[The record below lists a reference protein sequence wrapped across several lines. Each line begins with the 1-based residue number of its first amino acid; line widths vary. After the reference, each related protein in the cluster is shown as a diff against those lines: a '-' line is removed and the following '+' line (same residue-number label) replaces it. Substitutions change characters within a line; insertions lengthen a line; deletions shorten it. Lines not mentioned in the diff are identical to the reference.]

1 MFVGTFKETVEGES
15 RVAISPESC
24 KKLSNLG
31 YTILIEKDAGVNSSF
46 SNLSYESAGAK
57 LIDNKFDIINQVDIL
72 LSVTSIPDE
81 KIIEKSKQNL
91 TIVGTFDT
99 YENYKTLQ
107 GLAIK
112 KINVI
117 SLDLLPRIS
126 RAQSMDVLSSQANLA
141 GYKAVILASNLF
153 KKAFPMM
160 MTAAGTIIPAK
171 CLVLGAG
178 VAGLQA
184 IATAKRLGCVVSA
197 FDVRPEVEEQVKSLG
212 AKFIKVDDSDSAV
225 KENSVYAKEMTEEY
239 KLKQKAKIHDSAK
252 DMDIIITT
260 AMIPGKKAPILIE
273 NKTIRE
279 MKLGSVI
286 IDLAGASGGN
296 TEGAKFGKEIKIDD
310 VVINSPTNLPSLV
323 SFDASSLYSKNIFN
337 FITSFLDDRKSFDI
351 NSDDELLTKS
361 IIIKNG
367 VKTENFLGENKNV

>member
-31 YTILIEKDAGVNSSF
+31 YTILIEKDAGVSSSF

-72 LSVTSIPDE
+72 LSVTSIPDD

-91 TIVGTFDT
+91 IIVGTFDT
-99 YENYKTLQ
+99 YENYNTLQ
-107 GLAIK
+107 SLAIK

-184 IATAKRLGCVVSA
+184 IATAKRLGCVVTA

-367 VKTENFLGENKNV
+367 LKTENFLEENKNV

>member
-1 MFVGTFKETVEGES
+1 MIIGTLKETNDEEC

-24 KKLSNLG
+24 KKFTDLG
-31 YTILIEKDAGVNSSF
+31 YTVFVENNAGVKSNFSNTSYEKAGGKLIEDKINI
-46 SNLSYESAGAK
+46 L
-57 LIDNKFDIINQVDIL
+57 NKVDIL

-81 KIIEKSKQNL
+81 KTLESSNDNL
-91 TIVGTFDT
+91 ILAGTFNP
-99 YENYKTLQ
+99 YENFKNINRL
-107 GLAIK
+107 IK
-112 KINVI
+112 RNINVI

-184 IATAKRLGCVVSA
+184 IATAKRLGCVVTA

-212 AKFIKVDDSDSAV
+212 AKFIKVEDDNSTIE
-225 KENSVYAKEMTEEY
+225 ENSVYAKEMSKEY
-239 KLKQKAKIHDSAK
+239 QLKQKIKIHESAR
-252 DMDIIITT
+252 DMDIIIST

-273 NKTIRE
+273 NKTLLE

-286 IDLAGASGGN
+286 VDLAGASGGN
-296 TEGAKFGKEIKIDD
+296 VEGAEFGKE
-310 VVINSPTNLPSLV
+310 VTINDTIVSSPKNLPSLV
-323 SFDASSLYSKNIFN
+323 SFDASSLYAKNIFN
-337 FITSFLDDRKSFDI
+337 FVMSFLSEEKTFDI
-351 NSDDELLTKS
+351 NSNDELLSKS

-367 VKTENFLGENKNV
+367 SKTQNFLEEK

>member
-1 MFVGTFKETVEGES
+1 MFVGTFKETVDGES

-91 TIVGTFDT
+91 IIVGTFDT

-107 GLAIK
+107 SLAIK

-184 IATAKRLGCVVSA
+184 IATAKRLGCVVTA

-212 AKFIKVDDSDSAV
+212 AKFIKVDDSDSTV
-225 KENSVYAKEMTEEY
+225 QENSVYAKEMTEEY

-296 TEGAKFGKEIKIDD
+296 TEGVKFGKEIKIDD

-337 FITSFLDDRKSFDI
+337 FITSFLDDKKSFDI

-367 VKTENFLGENKNV
+367 LKTENFLEENKNV